1 MNIFDQARNVLKT
14 LKQGKANPILQGIYD
29 LPGSTKIL
37 AQRAPQAVNQLVMDP
52 RVAGNFARNAP
63 KTASIKVPGMQ
74 SVANFS
80 ANTAQSFGQGLQDM
94 AMGYNKVSTKPGAFN
109 KLQGSAQMIAGA
121 GKTVAPFTLPF
132 QVANAVT
139 SAPQINNMFLNPV
152 QRFSAGVLR
161 GMSGDQKLAEN
172 IKNKNDINLNLF
184 GTKIGIDPAETA
196 GQMIGFVKNPVNKQ
210 LFKLTNSVFPT
221 GSLAAK
227 GTNLKKWLAV
237 TGLRGGVENIL
248 LDLAK
253 VPENATNE
261 QKIAF
266 MLKTAGIG
274 SVTELGGRGM
284 LDVSGAV
291 GNKVLNNKQIVQ
303 AFNEL
308 KFTFNKLNI
317 PVATTNIDPST
328 GKRVTMPMWK
338 YRLDKMGIN
347 EKGFIKP
354 DEFLPKP
361 KTDVAN
367 AGLSNKQFD
376 QLGRE
381 FNLPKQEQDVL
392 DAVFA
397 EKSNYKSSKQEVM
410 NRLKSQGSGGTN
422 TYEDAADRLGLNEEY
437 RRIVGKV
444 KALAD
449 KIEPTNSTMLPKG
462 DVANAGLYDTGAVS
476 QAKSILQNN
485 TFKESEIK
493 GYLGLDPKY
502 EPQGIPRDVWKQAA
516 KELGITE
523 ASIKEGTPGN
533 FHLESRVVNQSF
545 YDMVAQRMGART
557 EITSR
562 GDDLIGD
569 TFNITKNGNT
579 LRVSVKETPDTIMLG
594 NIQADVKGTGLGTD
608 FVNQLKAHADE
619 TGKILKVE
627 GVSDKAHPYWQKFG
641 WLEGKGKGYEYNPRV
656 AQESVNQSFYD
667 TKKLYS
673 GSDSSK
679 GSRYF
684 SESKEYAGVHGKN
697 ISEIELPKNEI
708 FDTRNPQ
715 HKQIFDTLGIQ
726 REIDRRTGLPIST
739 GDAKE
744 LENALKKAGYNFK
757 AVALSENTGMG
768 GIDEVSYFVNNQS
781 RVAQESISDAKPPFS
796 MGFAGENQVAPL
808 RNTGMGGYTNVRS
821 LDNPLLNN
829 KVSEINPTLQK
840 STSAINLEPQG
851 IKQQSQR
858 LPNTEAIRS
867 TMNQPKSSPY
877 NTQEYIK
884 ELTEK
889 QQQAGGSDG
898 PTGLKQKA
906 SNFLAEVKAKL
917 VDETAPLTD
926 ILTASEKQ
934 NKFKVL
940 PKQDIRLQI
949 DRALRSKNL
958 ASQFAEDNGL
968 VDAIKKAPDLNALD
982 QYMIAKHAANVE
994 KQGIKT
1000 GRDLARDQQLIQDLA
1015 PQYEAI
1021 AQQVNQYS
1029 RKLLD
1034 YAVKSGLIDEKL
1046 AKGLVEKYP
1055 EYVPLNRIF
1064 SELEQPNFRGTGKGV
1079 ASLSRQTVVQKLQ
1092 GSEREIRSPIESLL
1106 LKTQDAFSQ
1115 GERNIAAKQLAS
1127 YKSLP
1132 GFEGLIKEVDAG
1144 SRAPHSFSF
1153 IDNGVKKTYATTR
1166 EIEAAAKA
1174 LNVEQMGILGKIIST
1189 PTRMLQ
1195 LGATG
1200 LNIPFVVTNV
1210 VKDEVTGFVNSNRAA
1225 KTSILNPANYVKALF
1240 SAVKHDE
1247 LYKDLVRNAGGGT
1260 SFDIARDAPNLS
1272 IAKIRSPKMYTV
1284 RHPLELLRTIENLVG
1299 RGEELGRIK
1308 NFEGTRQALL
1318 KEGRTL
1324 QDANLLGGQAA
1335 RENTANFARRGSF
1348 GRVINWMIPFFNAG
1362 IQGSRQ
1368 MVRSF
1373 QNAPAQTSTKVAAT
1387 IFTPIAVAT
1396 VWNLS
1401 DPQRKQIYADIPQ
1414 HEKENNIILIPPD
1427 VTQDERGRYNVIK
1440 IPLPPGLSNLGTIV
1454 RRALETTQGL
1464 DAIKFGEIATNLIT
1478 AGTSVDV
1485 TSGNK
1490 LASTFTPQLAKP
1502 LVESTT
1508 NTNLFTG
1515 QRIIPD
1521 YMKNRPAE
1529 LQTRPGV
1536 TPIAT
1541 GIGKLLNV
1549 SPLMVENFAQ
1559 TQLGG
1564 LGSQLLG
1571 KESPIGNLER
1581 RFKKASGGELL
1592 DRVYEDSTKIQAIN
1606 SQAKSLL
1613 EAGKKEEALK
1623 LIQSN
1628 KDLLM
1633 KTSKVKTIRSEVDTL
1648 QEYKNK
1654 VKADTRLTQE
1664 QKNKVLTLIQ
1674 QKLNELSN
1682 VYNSVNQL

>member
-1 MNIFDQARNVLKT
+1 MASIFDQARNVLKT
-14 LKQGKANPILQGIYD
+14 LKQGKANPLLQGIYD
-29 LPGSTKIL
+29 LPASAKIL

-52 RVAGNFARNAP
+52 RVASNFARNTP
-63 KTASIKVPGMQ
+63 QTANIKVPGMQ

-94 AMGYNKVSTKPGAFN
+94 AMGYNKVSSKPGAFN
-109 KLQGSAQMIAGA
+109 KLQGSAQMVAGA
-121 GKTVAPFTLPF
+121 GKTIAPFTLPF
-132 QVANAVT
+132 QVANTFT
-139 SAPQINNMFLNPV
+139 SVPQTNNMFINPV

-161 GMSGDQKLAEN
+161 GMSGDEKLAEN
-172 IKNKNDINLNLF
+172 VKNKNDINLNLF

-196 GQMIGFVKNPVNKQ
+196 GQMVGFVKNPINKQ

-266 MLKTAGIG
+266 MLRTAGVG
-274 SVTELGGRGM
+274 SITELGGRGM

-291 GNKVLNNKQIVQ
+291 GNKVFNNKQLVQ

-308 KFTFNKLNI
+308 RFAYNKLNI
-317 PVATTNIDPST
+317 PVATTNIDPTT

-347 EKGFIKP
+347 DKGYIKF

-361 KTDVAN
+361 K
-367 AGLSNKQFD
+367 S
-376 QLGRE
+376 
-381 FNLPKQEQDVL
+381 
-392 DAVFA
+392 
-397 EKSNYKSSKQEVM
+397 
-410 NRLKSQGSGGTN
+410 
-422 TYEDAADRLGLNEEY
+422 
-437 RRIVGKV
+437 
-444 KALAD
+444 
-449 KIEPTNSTMLPKG
+449 
-462 DVANAGLYDTGAVS
+462 DVANAGLYDVEHRTNKIFDELNTIDDKLDSLGVDYTKISKARRIQIDIQRDILAKKKNKLLSEMDELSRGQPSKSELISPNVPNPKTGFMEIE
-476 QAKSILQNN
+476 QKSVPTATKVI
-485 TFKESEIK
+485 E
-493 GYLGLDPKY
+493 
-502 EPQGIPRDVWKQAA
+502 
-516 KELGITE
+516 
-523 ASIKEGTPGN
+523 GN
-533 FHLESRVVNQSF
+533 FNSSTAIPATHPDFMHGS
-545 YDMVAQRMGART
+545 
-557 EITSR
+557 
-562 GDDLIGD
+562 
-569 TFNITKNGNT
+569 NI
-579 LRVSVKETPDTIMLG
+579 P
-594 NIQADVKGTGLGTD
+594 
-608 FVNQLKAHADE
+608 
-619 TGKILKVE
+619 
-627 GVSDKAHPYWQKFG
+627 
-641 WLEGKGKGYEYNPRV
+641 
-656 AQESVNQSFYD
+656 
-667 TKKLYS
+667 
-673 GSDSSK
+673 
-679 GSRYF
+679 
-684 SESKEYAGVHGKN
+684 
-697 ISEIELPKNEI
+697 
-708 FDTRNPQ
+708 
-715 HKQIFDTLGIQ
+715 
-726 REIDRRTGLPIST
+726 
-739 GDAKE
+739 
-744 LENALKKAGYNFK
+744 
-757 AVALSENTGMG
+757 
-768 GIDEVSYFVNNQS
+768 QS
-781 RVAQESISDAKPPFS
+781 RVAQPPLSDVRK
-796 MGFAGENQVAPL
+796 M
-808 RNTGMGGYTNVRS
+808 TTGGYTNVRA
-821 LDNPLLNN
+821 LDNPLIGRKL
-829 KVSEINPTLQK
+829 VEGSPTLQK

-851 IKQQSQR
+851 IKQQSQG

-867 TMNQPKSSPY
+867 TMNQPISSPY

-889 QQQAGGSDG
+889 QQQAGGAGGS
-898 PTGLKQKA
+898 TGLKQKA

-926 ILTASEKQ
+926 ILTASEKKNQ
-934 NKFKVL
+934 FKVL

-1000 GRDLARDQQLIQDLA
+1000 GRDLGRDQQLIQDLA
-1015 PQYEAI
+1015 PQYETI

-1064 SELEQPNFRGTGKGV
+1064 SELEQPAFRGTGKGV
-1079 ASLSRQTVVQKLQ
+1079 ASLSRQTVVQKLA

-1144 SRAPHSFSF
+1144 SRAPHTFSF

-1210 VKDEVTGFVNSNRAA
+1210 VKDEVTGFINSNRAA

-1368 MVRSF
+1368 LVRSF
-1373 QNAPAQTSTKVAAT
+1373 QNAPAQTSTKIAAT

-1396 VWNLS
+1396 AWNLS
-1401 DPQRKQIYADIPQ
+1401 DPLRKQIYADIPQ
-1414 HEKENNIILIPPD
+1414 YEKENNIILIPPD

-1454 RRALETTQGL
+1454 RRSLETTQGL

-1549 SPLMVENFAQ
+1549 SPLMIENFAQ

-1606 SQAKSLL
+1606 SQAKSLF

-1628 KDLLM
+1628 KDLLL

-1654 VKADTRLTQE
+1654 VKADSRLTQE

>member
-338 YRLDKMGIN
+338 YRLDKMGVN

-361 KTDVAN
+361 KT
-367 AGLSNKQFD
+367 
-376 QLGRE
+376 
-381 FNLPKQEQDVL
+381 
-392 DAVFA
+392 
-397 EKSNYKSSKQEVM
+397 
-410 NRLKSQGSGGTN
+410 
-422 TYEDAADRLGLNEEY
+422 
-437 RRIVGKV
+437 
-444 KALAD
+444 
-449 KIEPTNSTMLPKG
+449 

-545 YDMVAQRMGART
+545 YDTTGNKAWDNLVKKGKAKIIKMSPDDFLNNQKPLSEEAKALGFVDIDPKTDKRVQFYVKKLQNGETLNAPILDKDNNWQDGIHRVLAAKEMGIDQIPVAVSENAHVAQESLPNQSFYDTPKVLYRGVKKGYPNSGSVSGTWLTSDYKTAQKYAGEGGKVIEVDVTPELQSKFKDAGIRT
-557 EITSR
+557 EDGIKQYQAR
-562 GDDLIGD
+562 
-569 TFNITKNGNT
+569 
-579 LRVSVKETPDTIMLG
+579 LG
-594 NIQADVKGTGLGTD
+594 MNDALSE
-608 FVNQLKAHADE
+608 LK
-619 TGKILKVE
+619 
-627 GVSDKAHPYWQKFG
+627 
-641 WLEGKGKGYEYNPRV
+641 NPRV
-656 AQESVNQSFYD
+656 AQES
-667 TKKLYS
+667 L
-673 GSDSSK
+673 
-679 GSRYF
+679 
-684 SESKEYAGVHGKN
+684 GV
-697 ISEIELPKNEI
+697 
-708 FDTRNPQ
+708 T
-715 HKQIFDTLGIQ
+715 
-726 REIDRRTGLPIST
+726 
-739 GDAKE
+739 
-744 LENALKKAGYNFK
+744 
-757 AVALSENTGMG
+757 
-768 GIDEVSYFVNNQS
+768 
-781 RVAQESISDAKPPFS
+781 KPPFS

-934 NKFKVL
+934 YKFKVL

-949 DRALRSKNL
+949 DRALRSNNL

>member
-367 AGLSNKQFD
+367 AG
-376 QLGRE
+376 
-381 FNLPKQEQDVL
+381 
-392 DAVFA
+392 
-397 EKSNYKSSKQEVM
+397 
-410 NRLKSQGSGGTN
+410 
-422 TYEDAADRLGLNEEY
+422 
-437 RRIVGKV
+437 
-444 KALAD
+444 
-449 KIEPTNSTMLPKG
+449 
-462 DVANAGLYDTGAVS
+462 
-476 QAKSILQNN
+476 
-485 TFKESEIK
+485 
-493 GYLGLDPKY
+493 
-502 EPQGIPRDVWKQAA
+502 
-516 KELGITE
+516 
-523 ASIKEGTPGN
+523 
-533 FHLESRVVNQSF
+533 
-545 YDMVAQRMGART
+545 
-557 EITSR
+557 
-562 GDDLIGD
+562 
-569 TFNITKNGNT
+569 
-579 LRVSVKETPDTIMLG
+579 
-594 NIQADVKGTGLGTD
+594 
-608 FVNQLKAHADE
+608 
-619 TGKILKVE
+619 
-627 GVSDKAHPYWQKFG
+627 
-641 WLEGKGKGYEYNPRV
+641 
-656 AQESVNQSFYD
+656 
-667 TKKLYS
+667 
-673 GSDSSK
+673 
-679 GSRYF
+679 
-684 SESKEYAGVHGKN
+684 
-697 ISEIELPKNEI
+697 
-708 FDTRNPQ
+708 
-715 HKQIFDTLGIQ
+715 
-726 REIDRRTGLPIST
+726 
-739 GDAKE
+739 
-744 LENALKKAGYNFK
+744 
-757 AVALSENTGMG
+757 
-768 GIDEVSYFVNNQS
+768 
-781 RVAQESISDAKPPFS
+781 ISDTKPPFS
-796 MGFAGENQVAPL
+796 MGFAGENQLAPL
-808 RNTGMGGYTNVRS
+808 RNTGTGGYTNVRS

-1115 GERNIAAKQLAS
+1115 GEKNIAAKQLAS

-1144 SRAPHSFSF
+1144 SRAPHTFSF
-1153 IDNGVKKTYATTR
+1153 IENGVKKTYATTR

-1606 SQAKSLL
+1606 SQAKSLF

-1628 KDLLM
+1628 KDLLL

-1654 VKADTRLTQE
+1654 VKADSRLTQE

>member
-1 MNIFDQARNVLKT
+1 MNIWDQTRELLKGLQSKASSVGSVLGKTYNNLPVYNLPNIGNQKAPVPSVGNTANTILNKKFLPGQKFTVSQSAANVWKQPGFMSAGARGVIDANTLGLHPGQPVQNNTLFEKLGYGIGFGAGFANPYNLAGKAFGGLAAVGRVPTTAIASRIVPKAIQKATPLLLKT
-14 LKQGKANPILQGIYD
+14 SGKVLAEE
-29 LPGSTKIL
+29 L
-37 AQRAPQAVNQLVMDP
+37 AQSGGYVGAKRLL
-52 RVAGNFARNAP
+52 
-63 KTASIKVPGMQ
+63 
-74 SVANFS
+74 
-80 ANTAQSFGQGLQDM
+80 GQEQD
-94 AMGYNKVSTKPGAFN
+94 
-109 KLQGSAQMIAGA
+109 
-121 GKTVAPFTLPF
+121 
-132 QVANAVT
+132 
-139 SAPQINNMFLNPV
+139 
-152 QRFSAGVLR
+152 
-161 GMSGDQKLAEN
+161 
-172 IKNKNDINLNLF
+172 
-184 GTKIGIDPAETA
+184 
-196 GQMIGFVKNPVNKQ
+196 
-210 LFKLTNSVFPT
+210 FKSD
-221 GSLAAK
+221 
-227 GTNLKKWLAV
+227 
-237 TGLRGGVENIL
+237 L
-248 LDLAK
+248 L
-253 VPENATNE
+253 
-261 QKIAF
+261 
-266 MLKTAGIG
+266 AGIG
-274 SVTELGGRGM
+274 MRGVFGSAGRLFGSNIAKHRTAMSEIDIRDTKKAIMNILTNKANADYSVRFRKKDETFLR
-284 LDVSGAV
+284 
-291 GNKVLNNKQIVQ
+291 QI
-303 AFNEL
+303 AG
-308 KFTFNKLNI
+308 
-317 PVATTNIDPST
+317 D
-328 GKRVTMPMWK
+328 
-338 YRLDKMGIN
+338 YLDKNFAKAAPIQD
-347 EKGFIKP
+347 I
-354 DEFLPKP
+354 
-361 KTDVAN
+361 A
-367 AGLSNKQFD
+367 
-376 QLGRE
+376 
-381 FNLPKQEQDVL
+381 QEL
-392 DAVFA
+392 
-397 EKSNYKSSKQEVM
+397 M
-410 NRLKSQGSGGTN
+410 NRM
-422 TYEDAADRLGLNEEY
+422 R
-437 RRIVGKV
+437 V
-444 KALAD
+444 
-449 KIEPTNSTMLPKG
+449 
-462 DVANAGLYDTGAVS
+462 DTGAKEFDLPRMGFAGKNQV
-476 QAKSILQNN
+476 KNN
-485 TFKESEIK
+485 
-493 GYLGLDPKY
+493 
-502 EPQGIPRDVWKQAA
+502 VA
-516 KELGITE
+516 
-523 ASIKEGTPGN
+523 
-533 FHLESRVVNQSF
+533 NQSF
-545 YDMVAQRMGART
+545 YDTPLYHGTTQQFDNFDLAKAGTRNPNDQGFAGKGVYFSNSKEVAETFASGKDIYKTQGKTGTGRIIEARLDPKAKVLEANDFADLADKLGLPRASQRPQEMGLNEFMRSQSDKIRAKAQSLGYDAIKVDGGGVDKYGTKAYELVVFDPKHIKQNVRVAQESLPNQSFYDT
-557 EITSR
+557 PKVLYR
-562 GDDLIGD
+562 G
-569 TFNITKNGNT
+569 
-579 LRVSVKETPDTIMLG
+579 VK
-594 NIQADVKGTGLGTD
+594 
-608 FVNQLKAHADE
+608 
-619 TGKILKVE
+619 
-627 GVSDKAHPYWQKFG
+627 
-641 WLEGKGKGYEYNPRV
+641 KGYPNSGSVSGTWLTSDYKTAQKYAGEGGKVIEVDVTPELQAKFKDAGIKTEDGIKQYQARLGMNDALSELKNPRV
-656 AQESVNQSFYD
+656 AQES
-667 TKKLYS
+667 
-673 GSDSSK
+673 K
-679 GSRYF
+679 G
-684 SESKEYAGVHGKN
+684 V
-697 ISEIELPKNEI
+697 
-708 FDTRNPQ
+708 T
-715 HKQIFDTLGIQ
+715 
-726 REIDRRTGLPIST
+726 
-739 GDAKE
+739 
-744 LENALKKAGYNFK
+744 
-757 AVALSENTGMG
+757 
-768 GIDEVSYFVNNQS
+768 
-781 RVAQESISDAKPPFS
+781 KPPFS

-851 IKQQSQR
+851 IKQQSQG

-898 PTGLKQKA
+898 PRGLKQKA
-906 SNFLAEVKAKL
+906 TNFLAEVKAKL

-1015 PQYEAI
+1015 PQYEAT

-1064 SELEQPNFRGTGKGV
+1064 SELEQPNFGGTGKGV

-1106 LKTQDAFSQ
+1106 LKTQDVFSQ

-1127 YKSLP
+1127 YRSLP

-1174 LNVEQMGILGKIIST
+1174 LNVEQMGILGKIISI